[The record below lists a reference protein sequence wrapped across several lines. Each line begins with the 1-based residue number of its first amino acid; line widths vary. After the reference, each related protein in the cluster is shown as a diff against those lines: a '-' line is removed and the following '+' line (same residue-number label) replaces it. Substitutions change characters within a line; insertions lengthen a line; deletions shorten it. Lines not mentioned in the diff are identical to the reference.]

1 MLILRFILGLI
12 VFGLIMNQAEACGS
26 HVQVVE
32 PVYITDLKSVGSGHE
47 GSSPSLDT
55 INAAGQDSPKGAST
69 SPSIGL
75 VSRTGE
81 IKEDTLPAELA
92 PAAPYSKWWV
102 TMPIT
107 SWHKENKDYNE
118 RNWGIGL
125 EYKQTD
131 SWSWVGGTYRNS
143 FYKQSYYLGGVYAPL
158 AFEMR
163 EVNITLGLLLGFFSG
178 YDNKIVFL
186 TPPVVQVEVFKK
198 WGGDIL
204 MGDGFVGFSLKFN
217 KGVLE

>member
-1 MLILRFILGLI
+1 MIFSLRFLLFLILFSLI
-12 VFGLIMNQAEACGS
+12 INQAEACG
-26 HVQVVE
+26 QN
-32 PVYITDLKSVGSGHE
+32 PVRVAESVDVTDLKSVGLGHE
-47 GSSPSLDT
+47 GSTPSLDT
-55 INAAGQDSPKGAST
+55 I
-69 SPSIGL
+69 
-75 VSRTGE
+75 
-81 IKEDTLPAELA
+81 
-92 PAAPYSKWWV
+92 SKWWV